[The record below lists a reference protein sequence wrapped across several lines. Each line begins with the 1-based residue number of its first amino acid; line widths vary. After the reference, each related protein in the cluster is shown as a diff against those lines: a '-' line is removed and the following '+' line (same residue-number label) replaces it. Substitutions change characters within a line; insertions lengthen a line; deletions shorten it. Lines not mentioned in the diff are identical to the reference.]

1 MPNFEVMKL
10 TYLIL
15 IFFTPLL
22 YLAQGADDCVNAT
35 TLCAN
40 QTQFSSNENATVN
53 VCNGCEDGATTNGNF
68 CYELN
73 NSVWFTFL
81 TNDTGGDVFTD
92 ITNIICD
99 NSIGFNNSLQA
110 TIIQASS
117 PCDESTYLSVSN
129 CETSAVNFQLT
140 ATGLL
145 PNTTYYIQID
155 GDSIAGNSNPANCGF
170 NITVSGPGVTIPIDA
185 GEGSSIFKGETATIE
200 GEGPPNSA
208 WTPTDL
214 VSNPNNTSNTV
225 SPPATTTY
233 FYSTQTVDGC
243 IHTDAVTVVVQE
255 SLILTNTFSPNDDGI
270 NDFWYI
276 GSLQN
281 FPSVKVTI
289 FDRWGQKVYYSV
301 GYGNDN
307 VWTGKANGIT
317 VPSGVYYY
325 IIDLNTSSDDDVF
338 NGYVTVIK

>member
-1 MPNFEVMKL
+1 MKL
-10 TYLIL
+10 IYLITFL
-15 IFFTPLL
+15 IPGLL
-22 YLAQGADDCVNAT
+22 LAQGSDNCVNAT

-53 VCNGCEDGATTNGNF
+53 VCNGCEDGAVASGNF
-68 CYELN
+68 CYALN

-81 TNDTGGDVFTD
+81 TNDSGGDVFAD

-99 NSIGFNNSLQA
+99 NSSGYNTSLQA

-117 PCDESTYLSVSN
+117 PCDESSYQSVSN
-129 CETSAVNFQLT
+129 CETSAINFQLA
-140 ATGLL
+140 ATGLQ

-155 GDSIAGNSNPANCGF
+155 GDSIAGNTNPANCGF
-170 NITVSGPGVTIPIDA
+170 SITVSGPGVNVPIEA
-185 GEGSSIFKGETATIE
+185 GEGSAIFKGESTTIE
-200 GEGPPNSA
+200 GTGPSNST
-208 WTPTDL
+208 WTPTEL
-214 VSNPNNTSNTV
+214 ISNPNNATNTV
-225 SPPATTTY
+225 SPDVTTTY
-233 FYSTQTVDGC
+233 FYTTQSPNGC
-243 IHTDAVTVVVQE
+243 IYSDQVTVVVQE
-255 SLILTNTFSPNDDGI
+255 AINLTNTFSPNDDGI

-276 GSLQN
+276 GSIQN
-281 FPSVKVTI
+281 FPSAKITI

-301 GYGNDN
+301 GYGNEN

-325 IIDLNTSSDDDVF
+325 IIDLNTSSDEDVF